1 MMNPKKTLNMNYLNK
16 TSLALFGAAALLLG
30 ACADR
35 IAVDGP
41 ERNLDAVRTIY
52 GMLRC
57 PASVRGAGTID
68 LTEGTGSAELVFT
81 LSQGAS
87 EGVDIVLKIDPS
99 LLEEYNAAHGTRYLC
114 CPEELVTL
122 EEQGAI
128 LIAPGD
134 VRSDP
139 VAVTVRQPADGTP
152 IESYMLPVRAE
163 AVTPGIRIQPDDAGC
178 LLSLRTKQNRPD
190 ADKGTGFVTICY
202 IEVNSDNP
210 LNTGEYTMKGSGK
223 PFIDIVNIFAAN
235 INYDAENG
243 RPYLHCNDNVQH
255 ILDHREQFIAPLQER
270 GIRVSLSVLGNHD
283 AAGIGGLT
291 DAMAVDFAA
300 ELKAFV
306 DTYGLDGVDFDD
318 EWSDYKPDGIIW
330 PEPSSAR
337 SARLVYEC
345 RRLMPDKLITVYDIG
360 HAPSGK
366 VDGIPIGEPIDYA
379 YQPFYGTWSDGTL
392 HKITGMK
399 RSQYGPYALN
409 IRGGC
414 VFHESEMRRLRYEQ
428 FSGAPLADPFGVCLL
443 YCLDAT
449 DYEEAFDKIGR
460 ILYDDGVTWSGRLW
474 RKFATEPEETHAN
487 NRTAANS
494 AAGTTERAI

>member
-1 MMNPKKTLNMNYLNK
+1 MNYVK
-16 TSLALFGAAALLLG
+16 TIWPACAAAAALLFG
-30 ACADR
+30 ACADE
-35 IAVDGP
+35 IAVADS
-41 ERNLDAVRTIY
+41 ERNIDAVRTIY

-57 PASVRGAGTID
+57 PTSVRESSTID
-68 LTEGTGSAELVFT
+68 IVDGTGSAELVFT
-81 LSQGAS
+81 LSKGAS

-114 CPEELVTL
+114 YPEELVTL

-139 VAVTVRQPADGTP
+139 VAVAVREPADGAP
-152 IESYMLPVRAE
+152 LESYMLPVRAE
-163 AVTPGIRIQPDDAGC
+163 AVTPGIRIQPDDAGY
-178 LLSLRTKQNRPD
+178 LFSLRSRSERPD

-210 LNTGEYTMKGSGK
+210 LNTGEYTMTGSGK

-235 INYDAENG
+235 INYDAENR

-255 ILDHREQFIAPLQER
+255 ILDHREQFIVPLQER

-283 AAGIGGLT
+283 VAGIGGLT

-306 DTYGLDGVDFDD
+306 DTYGLDGIDFDD
-318 EWSDYKPDGIIW
+318 EWSAYDPDGVVW
-330 PEPSSAR
+330 PEPSSER

-360 HAPSGK
+360 HSPSGK
-366 VDGIPIGEPIDYA
+366 VDGIPIGELIDYA
-379 YQPFYGTWSDGTL
+379 YQPFYGTWADGSL
-392 HKITGMK
+392 QKITGMK
-399 RSQYGPYALN
+399 RSQYGPYPLN

-414 VFHESEMRRLRYEQ
+414 VFHESEMRRLRYDR

-460 ILYDDGVTWSGRLW
+460 ILYDDGVTWTGRLW
-474 RKFATEPEETHAN
+474 RKFATEPEETHAD
-487 NRTAANS
+487 NRTAGNS
-494 AAGTTERAI
+494 AAGTTKRAI